1 MYLVAVTFFFRKN
14 IWRLQTCHIK
24 DLPKK
29 PTVMIFIVLNSNSGG
44 NFIFS

>member
-1 MYLVAVTFFFRKN
+1 MLLLTSEKN
-14 IWRLQTCHIK
+14 IWRVRLQTCHIK

-29 PTVMIFIVLNSNSGG
+29 PTVLIFIVLNSNSGG